1 MKINF
6 KLHALMILTVL
17 CFSSICFAQDATIS
31 PSKKKVIAEIVSV
44 IKADQRVKEVMQS
57 MFKQMNASY
66 PLIIKGMIDKRTD
79 LTPAQK
85 AKIENDLINKRS
97 DFEER
102 FQQKM
107 IQAINFQEYVEAAI
121 YPLYDKYFT
130 ETELNDLLTFYKTPT
145 GQKLNEVLP
154 QLSAEGIRLSQ
165 EYLIPKINGIVE
177 DVLKEQAQQ
186 TTPRKANK

>member
-6 KLHALMILTVL
+6 KLRALMILTVL
-17 CFSSICFAQDATIS
+17 CFSSICFAQNVTIS
-31 PSKKKVIAEIVSV
+31 PNKKKVIAEIVSV
-44 IKADQRVKEVMQS
+44 TKADQSVKEVMQS

-66 PLIIKGMIDKRTD
+66 PLIIKGMTDKRTD

-85 AKIENDLINKRS
+85 AKIENDLINKRT
-97 DFEER
+97 DFEVR
-102 FQQKM
+102 FQQKI
-107 IQAINFQEYVEAAI
+107 IQAINFQEYVEATI

-145 GQKLNEVLP
+145 GQKLNAVLP

-177 DVLKEQAQQ
+177 EVLKEQTQPTAPQ
-186 TTPRKANK
+186 KVNK